1 MKRYP
6 GLNQRAPFPQVP
18 TRRGRSELEAEGLA
32 PAREASGKSVCCDKI
47 SFLRCPAEGVF
58 CRSCFHVT
66 TRNKPVSYFV
76 YETQI
81 EREEHLDNLPLS
93 GCINVFSMSLFIHTC
108 IGNSLFTKLI
118 HQFMACENHIELKA
132 DLVMM
137 TKLCIEPKITFKF
150 VFFITSILATRMKK
164 EQQFL

>member
-32 PAREASGKSVCCDKI
+32 SAREASGKSVCCDKI

-81 EREEHLDNLPLS
+81 KREEHLDNLPLS

-118 HQFMACENHIELKA
+118 HQSMACENHIELKA

-137 TKLCIEPKITFKF
+137 TKLCIEQKLRLNSYF
-150 VFFITSILATRMKK
+150 SLHQYLQRG
-164 EQQFL
+164 